1 MHRVG
6 DRRYVGGPGETVTVT
21 TQVGGGGQESR
32 DVDGQPLVGN
42 QFPLPG
48 GAGGTRRL
56 RITLVGP
63 VGASS
68 VVGISVVDGGQD
80 GDLLLCQ
87 PHDPAPVQFYDFAV
101 APMAAL
107 ESLAKIRKVREKVK
121 EPPAAK
127 ARKTRPPRKKAKTA
141 KAARTRR
148 TGRGKRG
155 GGR

>member
-21 TQVGGGGQESR
+21 TQVAGGGQESR

-48 GAGGTRRL
+48 VGGTRRL

-68 VVGISVVDGGQD
+68 VVGIGVVDGGQD

-101 APMAAL
+101 APKAAM
-107 ESLAKIRKVREKVK
+107 ESLARIRRVVAEKVK

-127 ARKTRPPRKKAKTA
+127 TRKTRKPRKKARTA
-141 KAARTRR
+141 KTRR
-148 TGRGKRG
+148 TGRGTRG
-155 GGR
+155 GRP

>member
-21 TQVGGGGQESR
+21 TQVAGGGQESR
-32 DVDGQPLVGN
+32 DVDGQPLLGN

-68 VVGISVVDGGQD
+68 VVGIAVVDGGQD

-101 APMAAL
+101 APRAAL
-107 ESLAKIRKVREKVK
+107 ESLGRMRTAREKVQ

-127 ARKTRPPRKKAKTA
+127 ARKARPPRKTKKAA
-141 KAARTRR
+141 KARA
-148 TGRGKRG
+148 TGRKRG
-155 GGR
+155 GRK